1 MSKNIKKLTAIFLI
15 ALLIGTIGAT
25 TASAI
30 GLLGFGKRTSY
41 GDLVEKWEEIQNEK
55 QELRNMLISYGVQ
68 LPDLNFGQKREIFRT
83 IIQLKKQGAERSEIL
98 EIVFDL
104 LIDFGMDLPDLTS
117 EQFIEI
123 RVKIKTMLE
132 ENYGFVFIELT
143 PEQKAYI
150 KQTIAQ
156 LKRQGATREEIK
168 QAFIDLY
175 ENYGGVIP
183 ELNDAEKEEI
193 HTWIVNMLENDYGFD
208 LPNLTFEQ
216 RETIKNKNND
226 IKELQKELRELFK
239 NARFFTKIRFIRYV
253 RKNIN

>member
-1 MSKNIKKLTAIFLI
+1 MNKNTKKLTTIFLI
-15 ALLIGTIGAT
+15 ALLIGTIGAS

-30 GLLGFGKRTSY
+30 GLLGFRNRTSY
-41 GDLVEKWEEIQNEK
+41 GDLVDKWEEIQNEK

-68 LPDLNFGQKREIFRT
+68 LPDLTFDQKREIFRT
-83 IIQLKKQGAERSEIL
+83 IIQLKKQGTERSEIL

-132 ENYGFVFIELT
+132 ENYGFVFVELT

-156 LKRQGATREEIK
+156 LKRQGASREEIK

-183 ELNDAEKEEI
+183 ELNDVEKEEI
-193 HTWIVNMLENDYGFD
+193 HTWIVNMLETDYGFNLPD
-208 LPNLTFEQ
+208 LSIEQ
-216 RETIKNKNND
+216 RQQ
-226 IKELQKELRELFK
+226 IKEKGNEIRELQSELRDMFK
-239 NARFFTKIRFIRYV
+239 DARLFTKIRFIRFV